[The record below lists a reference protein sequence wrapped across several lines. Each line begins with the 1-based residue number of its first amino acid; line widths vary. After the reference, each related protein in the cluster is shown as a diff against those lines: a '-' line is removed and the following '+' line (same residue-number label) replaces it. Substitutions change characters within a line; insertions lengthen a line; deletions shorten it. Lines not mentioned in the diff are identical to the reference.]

1 MGLAYWTWLAEFS
14 GRNTWELRAAGST
27 MHCICLSFF
36 HFFLTPTPPP
46 PPTKKKIPTFRISC
60 VMYTPKAKKIF
71 AMLCTNSLYFL
82 VFVIYAFHVKHIL
95 MRKCCYMWLP
105 RGSTTCWDLR
115 VQITIILKL
124 WIEIDNLIHAQSN
137 IQKLK

>member
-1 MGLAYWTWLAEFS
+1 MWLYARWGWHIEPDWQNS
-14 GRNTWELRAAGST
+14 VAGIHGSWELLEVQ
-27 MHCICLSFF
+27 CIACAFLSSISFP
-36 HFFLTPTPPP
+36 HQ
-46 PPTKKKIPTFRISC
+46 IPTFRISC
-60 VMYTPKAKKIF
+60 VMYTPKAKKIV